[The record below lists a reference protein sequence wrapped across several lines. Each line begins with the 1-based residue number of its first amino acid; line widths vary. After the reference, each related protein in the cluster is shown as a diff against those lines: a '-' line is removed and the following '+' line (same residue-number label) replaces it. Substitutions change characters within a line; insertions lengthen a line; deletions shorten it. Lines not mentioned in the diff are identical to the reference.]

1 MTDEENPMTTDGGDG
16 TRHVRMP
23 VPPGGDADRHP
34 GSPDLGDPDPGA
46 DADDPATSSGH
57 PHSGRR
63 HRVDGDEGL
72 PGESAREERT
82 VSPPG
87 ER

>member
-1 MTDEENPMTTDGGDG
+1 MTDEENPVTTDGGDG

-57 PHSGRR
+57 PTRGAATASTGTRACRARPSGRR
-63 HRVDGDEGL
+63 GR
-72 PGESAREERT
+72 
-82 VSPPG
+82 
-87 ER
+87 